1 MNSAVEPIF
10 NEKIAEKW
18 SFWVPWTVHGTHKLM
33 KSSWKVRNIQ
43 LLFMNSSCLSPWNA
57 STSTVLRFHPFFFLS
72 RKVWLFYLCIIHA
85 LQIFSDRVHCSALF
99 MHCSALFTHCSWDP
113 QALYS
118 ENNIKNES
126 HNTIHTFKIYFTTVF
141 SVFNF

>member
-33 KSSWKVRNIQ
+33 KSSWKVRNIH
-43 LLFMNSSCLSPWNA
+43 LLFMNSSRLSSWNA
-57 STSTVLRFHPFFFLS
+57 STSTVLCFHLFFFFFLS
-72 RKVWLFYLCIIHA
+72 CKVWLYYLCTVHA
-85 LQIFSDRVHCSALF
+85 LQIFSDRVHCLALF
-99 MHCSALFTHCSWDP
+99 MHCSWDP
-113 QALYS
+113 LALYS

-126 HNTIHTFKIYFTTVF
+126 HNTIHIFKIYFTTVF
-141 SVFNF
+141 SVFSF